1 MSIRLRLILILTL
14 ATTAVWLSAVL
25 WINISTRAQVER
37 VLDARLSEAA
47 NMVSSLMADRRI
59 ALNDAAAGAT
69 IALPSDGGYSRQ
81 LSCQIWSLQGDL
93 LGASSGAPDAKLSDD
108 EGFAT
113 TQIDGEPWRVFTVL
127 NPDVG
132 VRVMVGDRMEVR
144 DRLVSDVVQGLLWP
158 LAVIFPALAL
168 LIWISVGRGLA
179 PLAHLES
186 ALRQRQPDD
195 LRPLPEGRDPREIRP
210 VRRALNSLF
219 HRLENVRRSERD
231 FTAFAAHELKT
242 PLAGLRTH
250 AQIARMAVDPA
261 VRDRALASIAT
272 SVDRTDRMVRQLLD
286 LTAIDQDA
294 TSVERLDMAE
304 LLADVADQAK
314 DQADVRQV
322 RLLIEAD
329 NLPPLYASRILVH
342 SALRNLVENAIQ
354 HSPAGG
360 VVRLIATCDGS
371 SVTVQVRDQGP
382 GIRPEDRDRVTDRFW
397 RGPGREVHGSG
408 LGLAIVAAAVQRMG
422 GHLEVGKGTGGQQM
436 SIALPLSD
444 LDERS
449 CS

>member
-93 LGASSGAPDAKLSDD
+93 LGASSGAPDARLSDD

-422 GHLEVGKGTGGQQM
+422 GHLEVSKGTGGQQM

>member
-47 NMVSSLMADRRI
+47 NMVSSLMGDRRI
-59 ALNDAAAGAT
+59 ALNDAAAQAT
-69 IALPSDGGYSRQ
+69 IALPSESGYSRQ

-93 LGASSGAPDAKLSDD
+93 LGASSGAPDAKLSDS

-113 TQIDGEPWRVFTVL
+113 TQIDGEPWRVFTVI

-168 LIWISVGRGLA
+168 LIWISVGGGLA
-179 PLAHLES
+179 PLVHLES
-186 ALRQRQPDD
+186 ALRQRKPDD
-195 LRPLPEGRDPREIRP
+195 LQPLPDSRDPREIRP
-210 VRRALNSLF
+210 VRQALNSLF
-219 HRLENVRRSERD
+219 QRLEDVRRSERD

-250 AQIARMAVDPA
+250 AQIARMAADPA

-294 TSVERLDMAE
+294 TSVNRLDVAE

-314 DQADVRQV
+314 DQADARQV

-329 NLPPLYASRILVH
+329 DLPPLYAPRILVH

-360 VVRLIATCDGS
+360 VVRLIATCNGS
-371 SVTVQVRDQGP
+371 SVTVQVRDQGA

-408 LGLAIVAAAVQRMG
+408 LGLAIVVAAVQRMG
-422 GHLEVGKGTGGQQM
+422 GRLEVGEGTGGQQM

>member
-14 ATTAVWLSAVL
+14 ATSAVWLSAVL
-25 WINISTRAQVER
+25 WISISTRAQVER

-59 ALNDAAAGAT
+59 ALNDAAAQAT
-69 IALPSDGGYSRQ
+69 IALSGDSGYSRQ

-93 LGASSGAPDAKLSDD
+93 LGASSGAPDARLSDD

-113 TQIDGEPWRVFTVL
+113 TRIDDEPWRVFTVV
-127 NPDVG
+127 NPHVG

-144 DRLVSDVVQGLLWP
+144 NGLVGGVVQGLLWP
-158 LAVIFPALAL
+158 LAVIFPVLAL

-186 ALRQRQPDD
+186 ALRQRRPDD
-195 LRPLPEGRDPREIRP
+195 LNPLPDSRDPREIRP

-219 HRLENVRRSERD
+219 QRLEAVRRSERD

-250 AQIARMAVDPA
+250 AQIARMAADPA
-261 VRDRALASIAT
+261 VRDRALIAIAT

-286 LTAIDQDA
+286 LTAIDQAA
-294 TSVERLDMAE
+294 TSVERLDVAALLSDIAQQAE
-304 LLADVADQAK
+304 
-314 DQADVRQV
+314 DQADARQV
-322 RLLIEAD
+322 RLLIRAD
-329 NLPPLYASRILVH
+329 DLPPLDASRILIH

-354 HSPAGG
+354 HSPVGG
-360 VVRLIATCDGS
+360 IVSLIADREGS
-371 SVTVQVRDQGP
+371 SLTIRICDQGP
-382 GIRPEDRDRVTDRFW
+382 GIRPEDRERVTDRFW
-397 RGPGREVHGSG
+397 RGPGREIHGSG
-408 LGLAIVAAAVQRMG
+408 LGLSIVAAAVQRMG
-422 GHLEVGKGTGGQQM
+422 GRLEVGAGQGGQQM
-436 SIALPLSD
+436 AMILPLS
-444 LDERS
+444 EIP
-449 CS
+449 